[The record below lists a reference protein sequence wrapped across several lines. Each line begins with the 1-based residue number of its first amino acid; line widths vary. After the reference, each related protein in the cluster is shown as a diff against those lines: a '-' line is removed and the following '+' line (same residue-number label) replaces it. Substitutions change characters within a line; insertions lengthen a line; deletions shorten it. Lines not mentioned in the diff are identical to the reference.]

1 MVSILNDWT
10 KFIMTSILLKL
21 SNPAKLEKV
30 ILPLGTVLLG
40 GIFLM
45 LSSNFPN
52 VEEEFF

>member
-40 GIFLM
+40 GIL

-52 VEEEFF
+52 MEEEFF